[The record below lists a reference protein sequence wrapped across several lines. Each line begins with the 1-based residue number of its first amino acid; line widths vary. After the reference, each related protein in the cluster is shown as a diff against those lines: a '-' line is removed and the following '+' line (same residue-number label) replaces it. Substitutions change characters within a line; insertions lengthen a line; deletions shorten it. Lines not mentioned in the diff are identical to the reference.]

1 MGSAENKRR
10 RRDRLYS
17 ANRKAVALTG
27 AFSAVTENLSVV
39 LQILFGVTLFTSASL
54 LFVVQPMAA
63 KMLLPLLGGA
73 PSVWT
78 TCMVFFQTALLGG
91 YLYAH
96 LSSTYLT
103 LARQTL
109 LHATLLLVSAFCV
122 PLGVSQHW
130 TIFASM
136 PPVVSVLGVLALS
149 VGIPFFTLSA
159 SAPLLQNW
167 FSKTGDG
174 SAENPYFLYSAS
186 NLGSLVVLIAYPT
199 VLEPWLGLLW
209 QTQTW
214 SLGFGILAALVATC
228 TTLLRVSRESHGL
241 GMYDEL
247 KPATVQEGD
256 ESEVQEPPRA
266 TEKIRWIG
274 YALVPSSLMLGVT
287 TYFTMDI
294 ATIPLLWIA
303 PLALYL
309 ASFIVVFSRW
319 NQDIQNLFNAATAI
333 AVIALLFVVF
343 VKPEMSV
350 VTTLIVHLTTFFL
363 VTMAMHGQLS
373 LSRPSAAHLTHFY
386 LWMSFGGM
394 LGGVLNAIVAP
405 LIFKTSLEYNLVLAL
420 SSALLSFGQSGPIFG
435 KRWLGIAADV
445 AYGALVAAA
454 TYWLIAHWT
463 DSRFGLETLRQ
474 YFGTNFHRAVTYI
487 IYGVPAALA
496 LIAAGYQRAI
506 AFRGAVL
513 AFGLI
518 SLLVPRYDTNV
529 IFRDRSFFGV
539 LKVTDDSAWGVRYLT
554 NGTTL
559 HGEQWLD
566 PNYRHQPLTYYH
578 RQGPVGQIFAA
589 FQNEAPRPLAFIGLG
604 TGSLAS
610 YGRPGQ
616 DVTFFEIDEAVVRIA
631 RRYFSYLDD
640 CAGNLNI
647 VMGDARL
654 KLQESPD
661 NHYGLIF
668 VDAFSSDSIPVH
680 LLTKEAVALYFRKLA
695 TDGIVAVHISNR
707 YLDLEPIVG
716 RLAMELDL
724 KAYVMNDSKDDSV
737 GKTASTWVVLARSK
751 AHLRDLPS
759 RHFFPLDGFSWTRP
773 WTDDYTSLYD
783 ILR

>member
-1 MGSAENKRR
+1 MGSAIRKRSQKSG
-10 RRDRLYS
+10 LYS
-17 ANRKAVALTG
+17 GRARAVESSRGILAST
-27 AFSAVTENLSVV
+27 ANLSLL
-39 LQILFGVTLFTSASL
+39 LQVLFGVTLFTSASL

-96 LSSTYLT
+96 VSSTYLS
-103 LARQTL
+103 LRNQTL
-109 LHATLLLVSAFCV
+109 LHASLLLLSAFCV
-122 PLGVSQHW
+122 PLGVSDQW
-130 TIFASM
+130 SALASL
-136 PPVVSVLGVLALS
+136 PPIVGVLGVLALS

-167 FSKTGDG
+167 FSKTADS

-214 SLGFGILAALVATC
+214 SLGFGILAALVGTC
-228 TTLLRVSRESHGL
+228 TTLLRVSREANGL
-241 GMYDEL
+241 TMTDRTPVEARAADEEEA
-247 KPATVQEGD
+247 PGIA
-256 ESEVQEPPRA
+256 
-266 TEKIRWIG
+266 EKARWIG
-274 YALVPSSLMLGVT
+274 YALIPSSLMLGVT

-309 ASFIVVFSRW
+309 VSFIIVFSRW
-319 NQDIQNLFNAATAI
+319 TERMQGACNAATAI
-333 AVIALLFVVF
+333 AVVALLFTVF

-350 VTTLIVHLTTFFL
+350 VGTLATHLVTFFL
-363 VTMAMHGQLS
+363 VTLAMHGQLS
-373 LSRPSAAHLTHFY
+373 LSRPAASHLTHFY

-394 LGGVLNAIVAP
+394 LGGVFNAIVAP
-405 LIFKTSLEYNLVLAL
+405 LVFKTSIEYNLVLAA
-420 SSALLSFGQSGPIFG
+420 SSALLAFGTTGPLFG
-435 KRWLGIAADV
+435 RRWAGICADAV
-445 AYGALVAAA
+445 YGALVALLS
-454 TYWLIAHWT
+454 YWLVAQWSKT
-463 DSRFGLETLRQ
+463 RVGFETLFEIFGSDAYSVVP
-474 YFGTNFHRAVTYI
+474 YF
-487 IYGVPAALA
+487 IYGIPAGLS
-496 LIAAGYQRAI
+496 LVAAWYRRRL
-506 AFRGAVL
+506 AFRSSVL

-518 SLLVPRYDTNV
+518 GILVPRNEQNV
-529 IFRDRSFFGV
+529 VFRERSFFGV
-539 LKVTDDSAWGVRYLT
+539 LKVSDDTSWGVRYLT

-566 PNYRHQPLTYYH
+566 PHYRHEPLTYYH
-578 RQGPVGQIFAA
+578 RLGPVGEIFSV
-589 FQNEAPRPLAFIGLG
+589 FENEEPRPLAFIGLG

-610 YGRPGQ
+610 YARRGQ
-616 DVTFFEIDEAVVRIA
+616 DVTFYEIDEAVVNIA
-631 RRYFSYLDD
+631 KKYFSYLDD
-640 CAGNLNI
+640 CLGNLNI
-647 VMGDARL
+647 VLGDARL
-654 KLQESPD
+654 KLEEAPD
-661 NHYGLIF
+661 RHFGLVF

-680 LLTKEAVALYFRKLA
+680 LLTKEALELYFRKLRP
-695 TDGIVAVHISNR
+695 DGVLAVHISNR

-716 RLAMELDL
+716 RLAMELDV
-724 KAYVMNDSKDDSV
+724 KAYVANDGKDDAV

-751 AHLRDLPS
+751 SHLRGLAGRP
-759 RHFFPLDGFSWTRP
+759 RWFPLEGYSWTRP

-783 ILR
+783 VLR